1 LTVLDDW
8 QGWFYPPWRDAS
20 TWQPH
25 EAAIKSQPYQSG
37 GPCRA
42 IGFAKAESAVTFP
55 RMTAVRHLYIHIP
68 FCPKIC
74 PYCSFYKEASDRN
87 KTQAFLDAVL
97 VELDRRLRDIA
108 CRPETVFFGGGTP
121 SALTVKQL
129 LYLLTGLRERL
140 DLSGLKEWTL
150 EMNPATVSLEKA
162 RMLRGLGIN
171 RVSMGVQSWD
181 PAMLERLGRVHSAEQ
196 AQRSFELLRE
206 AGFTNLNLDFIF
218 GVPGQSADTWEQTL
232 EKTIQLNPEH
242 ISAYCLTYEED
253 TEYFRK
259 FQRGEFSQNVQLDAT
274 FYETTM
280 KMLEAAGYRQ
290 YEISNYA
297 KPGHECLHNLAYWLG
312 NDYLGLGPSAFST
325 VGQLRWQNVP
335 DTSRY
340 IALIESG
347 AEPVSFEEEIT
358 PELRE
363 SERIAF
369 GLRTSTGVRQSTL
382 AQKQQEI
389 AALRLEGYLEEVE
402 DRVRLTSKGRMVAD
416 SIAELFV

>member
-1 LTVLDDW
+1 
-8 QGWFYPPWRDAS
+8 
-20 TWQPH
+20 
-25 EAAIKSQPYQSG
+25 
-37 GPCRA
+37 
-42 IGFAKAESAVTFP
+42 
-55 RMTAVRHLYIHIP
+55 
-68 FCPKIC
+68 
-74 PYCSFYKEASDRN
+74 
-87 KTQAFLDAVL
+87 
-97 VELDRRLRDIA
+97 
-108 CRPETVFFGGGTP
+108 
-121 SALTVKQL
+121 
-129 LYLLTGLRERL
+129 
-140 DLSGLKEWTL
+140 
-150 EMNPATVSLEKA
+150 
-162 RMLRGLGIN
+162 
-171 RVSMGVQSWD
+171 
-181 PAMLERLGRVHSAEQ
+181 
-196 AQRSFELLRE
+196 
-206 AGFTNLNLDFIF
+206 LNLDFIF
-218 GVPGQSADTWEQTL
+218 GVPGQSADIWEQTL

-259 FQRGEFSQNVQLDAT
+259 FQRGEFSPNVQQDAA

-280 KMLEAAGYRQ
+280 TMLEAAGYRQ

-325 VGQLRWQNVP
+325 IGQRRWQNVP

-340 IALIESG
+340 ITLIESS

-369 GLRTSTGVRQSTL
+369 GLRTSTGVRQSML
-382 AQKQQEI
+382 AQKEQEI

>member
-1 LTVLDDW
+1 
-8 QGWFYPPWRDAS
+8 
-20 TWQPH
+20 
-25 EAAIKSQPYQSG
+25 
-37 GPCRA
+37 
-42 IGFAKAESAVTFP
+42 
-55 RMTAVRHLYIHIP
+55 MTAVRHLYIHIP
-68 FCPKIC
+68 FCPKVC

-87 KTQAFLDAVL
+87 KTQAFLDALL

-129 LYLLTGLRERL
+129 QYLLTGLRERL
-140 DLSGLKEWTL
+140 DLSELKEWTL

-162 RMLRGLGIN
+162 QMLRGLGIN
-171 RVSMGVQSWD
+171 RVSMGVQSWH

-196 AQRSFELLRE
+196 AQRSFELLRK

-218 GVPGQSADTWEQTL
+218 GVPGQSADIWEQTL

-259 FQRGEFSQNVQLDAT
+259 FQRGEFLQNVQQDAA

-280 KMLEAAGYRQ
+280 TMLEAAGYRQ

-312 NDYLGLGPSAFST
+312 KDYLGLGPSAFST
-325 VGQLRWQNVP
+325 IGQRRWQNVP

-340 IALIESG
+340 ITLIESS

-369 GLRTSTGVRQSTL
+369 GLRTSTGVRQSML
-382 AQKQQEI
+382 AQKEQEI